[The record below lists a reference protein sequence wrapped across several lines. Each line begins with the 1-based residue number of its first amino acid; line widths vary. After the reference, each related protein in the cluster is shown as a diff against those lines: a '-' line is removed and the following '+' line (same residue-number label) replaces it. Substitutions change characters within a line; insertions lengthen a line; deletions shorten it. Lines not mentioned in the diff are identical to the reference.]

1 MNQEDPFLLADLEQP
16 LRSSWLEVC
25 VGGTLGIRE
34 FCTPTRFQY
43 SSVRSIML
51 VFINAIEGNNSS
63 RQDPRNDYGEKASP
77 RQS

>member
-1 MNQEDPFLLADLEQP
+1 MNQKDPFLLADLEQP

-25 VGGTLGIRE
+25 VGGTLGIQE
-34 FCTPTRFQY
+34 LCTPTRFQY
-43 SSVRSIML
+43 SIVRSIMF

-63 RQDPRNDYGEKASP
+63 RQDPRNDDGEKANQ